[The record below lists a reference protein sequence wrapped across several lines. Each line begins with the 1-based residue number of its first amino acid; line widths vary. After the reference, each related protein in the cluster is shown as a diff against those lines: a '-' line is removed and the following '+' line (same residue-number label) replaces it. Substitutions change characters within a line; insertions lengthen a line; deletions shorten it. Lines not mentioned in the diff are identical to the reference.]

1 VAPSVVGGS
10 GGGVPLIAEMRERV
24 SPSVTA
30 ILQRSAELG
39 FLGTMAVSEQID
51 HSLGFV
57 FAAESVLDQP
67 PGAILDLGTG
77 GGIPGLVLLSCWPG
91 SHIVL
96 VDANQRRTGFLSAE
110 TAGWSGPGG
119 VEVVRGRAEEIGRSP
134 RYRGQLD
141 LVTSRSFGSPA
152 VAAECGAPF
161 LAPGGVMVI
170 SEPPDG
176 GGDNRW
182 PVEGLAELG
191 LGAASPIRFDHRFGF
206 QVLRHTDRTP
216 DRYPRRVGVPAKRP
230 LF

>member
-1 VAPSVVGGS
+1 M
-10 GGGVPLIAEMRERV
+10 IAEMRDRV
-24 SPSVTA
+24 SSSVTA
-30 ILQRSAELG
+30 ILERSAELG
-39 FLGTMAVSEQID
+39 FLGTMPLSEQID

-57 FAAESVLDQP
+57 FATESALEQP
-67 PGAILDLGTG
+67 PRTVLDLGTG
-77 GGIPGLVLLSCWPG
+77 GGVPGLVLLSCWPE
-91 SHIVL
+91 SHVVL
-96 VDANQRRTGFLSAE
+96 LDANQRRTEFLSGE
-110 TAGWSGPGG
+110 TAGWRGPGG
-119 VEVVRGRAEEIGRSP
+119 VEVVRGRAEEMGRST

-161 LAPGGVMVI
+161 LVRGGLMVI

-176 GGDNRW
+176 VGDNRW

-191 LGAASPIRFDHRFGF
+191 LEVASPVRFDHRFGF
-206 QVLRHTDRTP
+206 QVLRKSAQTP